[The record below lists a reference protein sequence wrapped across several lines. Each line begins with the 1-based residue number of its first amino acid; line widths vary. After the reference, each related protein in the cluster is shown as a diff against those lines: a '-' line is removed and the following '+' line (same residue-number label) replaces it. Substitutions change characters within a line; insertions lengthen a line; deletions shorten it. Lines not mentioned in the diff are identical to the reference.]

1 IPIAFVNYCSRHRI
15 LALLQILLLVF
26 PPHSTQTLQLLDVG
40 CFSPFG
46 NNYSKEVTKQ
56 PH

>member
-1 IPIAFVNYCSRHRI
+1 IKIAFINYCSCHR
-15 LALLQILLLVF
+15 ILLLVF
-26 PPHSTQTLQLLDVG
+26 LPHSTQTLQPLVLLQLDVG

-56 PH
+56 LQ